1 MRISEILNEGGK
13 AIEGAV
19 PVTPESFKVVMQN
32 LKKMLPEL
40 NFYPVGSAGQKPL
53 SGDVDV
59 FVDTA
64 ELMSVTDT
72 TKPKDARLKLE
83 KQLQNLGL
91 STSKSGVSVHV
102 GIPTGEG
109 SEIAQVDIM
118 TVDNAAQ
125 IAPLHQHDYSE
136 DPKMKGG
143 ALFPMISDLAKAAD
157 PDYKLSPYRGLVS
170 RETDELIT
178 LNKDEIAKR
187 VLGDWASADDI
198 SSVKKLL
205 RATEN
210 HPELKQVL
218 QKYTQS
224 VTESVSAFADKVK
237 QELDLDTFILQDR
250 GDDIYLSS
258 IIVGR
263 DKQKRGLGSKAMEKL
278 TQYADEHGKRV
289 ILTPAIQD
297 RIHGTTSRAR
307 LVRFYKQ
314 FGFVESKGKNID
326 YEIGAGKM
334 YRDPKGK

>member
-1 MRISEILNEGGK
+1 MRISEILKEGGK
-13 AIEGAV
+13 AIEGVV
-19 PVTPESFKVVMQN
+19 PVTPESFVVVMQN
-32 LKKMLPEL
+32 LRNMLPEL

-53 SGDVDV
+53 SSDVDV

-83 KQLQNLGL
+83 KELQNLGL
-91 STSKSGVSVHV
+91 KTSKSGVSVHA
-102 GIPTGEG
+102 GIPTAE
-109 SEIAQVDIM
+109 SNQIAQVDIM
-118 TVDNAAQ
+118 TVNNAAQ
-125 IAPLHQHDYSE
+125 VAPLHQHDYSE
-136 DPKMKGG
+136 DPQMKGG

-187 VLGDWASADDI
+187 ILGDWASADDI

-205 RATEN
+205 RATEK
-210 HPELKQVL
+210 HPDLKQVL
-218 QKYTQS
+218 QEPIS
-224 VTESVSAFADKVK
+224 ESVEAFADQVK
-237 QELDLDTFILQDR
+237 QELNLNTFILQDR

-258 IIVGR
+258 IIIGK
-263 DKQKRGLGSKAMEKL
+263 DKQKKGLGSKAMKKL
-278 TQYADEHGKRV
+278 TQYADEHGKRI

-297 RIHGTTSRAR
+297 RTHGTTSRAR